1 MQRSAATAGSL
12 HVDRSMHA
20 GVVMPWN
27 EAGILE
33 CPTTGELPHDLP
45 FGEGRQAL
53 GVRVVV
59 LHMLMFFHELRVF
72 SIFGDRREHE
82 LM

>member
-1 MQRSAATAGSL
+1 
-12 HVDRSMHA
+12 
-20 GVVMPWN
+20 
-27 EAGILE
+27 
-33 CPTTGELPHDLP
+33 
-45 FGEGRQAL
+45 
-53 GVRVVV
+53 V